1 MGLIPDQIWHLRG
14 VFIWFQAKYGL
25 KINLNKSELVPVGH
39 VPNVTELACIL
50 GCRVSALP
58 FTYLGLPL
66 GASLKKK
73 EVWDSVVEKME
84 KHLGGW
90 KQLYLSKEGRLT
102 LNMVGLG
109 KWLLRYGFEFEFLW
123 LRVVDSKLGSQGG
136 WCSNQVSE
144 PNGVGL

>member
-1 MGLIPDQIWHLRG
+1 MELDLD
-14 VFIWFQAKYGL
+14 VF
-25 KINLNKSELVPVGH
+25 VPYIIYLL
-39 VPNVTELACIL
+39 ERRIIY
-50 GCRVSALP
+50 RIYSANY
-58 FTYLGLPL
+58 FY
-66 GASLKKK
+66 K
-73 EVWDSVVEKME
+73 
-84 KHLGGW
+84 
-90 KQLYLSKEGRLT
+90 LYLSKEGRLT